1 MAEEERD
8 EPQRGGANAAQA
20 AMQEITE
27 RELRI
32 IRRRRRRR
40 RTLLIGFFSLIGF
53 AAVMAIVLT
62 IQSNLDF
69 SRNMIRSPEVRIMG
83 FDGATLEIVQGRYS
97 QDVSLTTIPERI
109 QNVFVAGTDPGFY
122 GHFGVSTSDFVR
134 VFSSN
139 DIPGSTITMRVA
151 RSFFKTPEVSAGRHL
166 QELLVALW
174 LEFKFNKKTILRSYL
189 ERSYMGRGIFGITA
203 ASRIWYGSP
212 AERITLHQAA
222 VLAAAMNDPKKFD
235 PLYHPRDAANAANE
249 ILLNMGRYKYIE
261 LDRVSALTLVEPK
274 LDVQYRDGVVSSYV
288 VDMVMDEVAS
298 RIGYTSRDI
307 EVTTSID
314 LTIQRLAQDVVREV
328 SNLRLKPK
336 GVEQAALLSMSPDGR
351 IRAIVGGASYSPFRP
366 NRALDVRHFPGRMI
380 KIVPYYYAMN
390 ENSDPAQWVR
400 DNRMAVGGW
409 RPVNPDHEYRGQI
422 SLREAFVLDVNTVP
436 VNLADQFG
444 LLKVKEYAQAIGV
457 KSPLSNDIRTVVGLD
472 PVTLADIASI
482 HALPQNSGK
491 PVQLSLVNRVA
502 FAGTGELVY
511 QRVEQTVQ
519 KRLTD
524 EAIQGAYTLFSS
536 VTDPQLRLDRPF
548 AGYGTQDSGASD
560 AWFTGFTSDLI
571 TVVWAGN
578 DDNSRIPQ
586 IRGDVELASLWRL
599 FMLDA
604 HDGLPIRSMIRAAS
618 QRRRESDG
626 VADMWK
632 NDLSNEKQ

>member
-1 MAEEERD
+1 MADEELED
-8 EPQRGGANAAQA
+8 TEAGGKNAAQA
-20 AMQEITE
+20 AMQEIAE

-32 IRRRRRRR
+32 IMRRRRRRR
-40 RTLLIGFFSLIGF
+40 LFLIMFSAVVALSALL
-53 AAVMAIVLT
+53 AIALSVQT
-62 IQSNLDF
+62 NLDF

-97 QDVSLTTIPERI
+97 QDVSLTTLPERI
-109 QNVFVAGTDPGFY
+109 QNVFVVAADPDFY
-122 GHFGVSTSDFVR
+122 DHLGVSSSDFFR
-134 VFSSN
+134 IFAG
-139 DIPGSTITMRVA
+139 DERPGSTITMKVA
-151 RSFFKTPEVSAGRHL
+151 RSFFKTPKFGAGRRF

-174 LEFKFNKKTILRSYL
+174 LEFKFTKKTILRSYL
-189 ERSYMGRGIFGITA
+189 ERSYVGRGIFGIMA

-222 VLAAAMNDPKKFD
+222 VLAAAMGDPKKYD
-235 PLYHPRDAANAANE
+235 PLLHPREAANAANE
-249 ILLNMGRYKYIE
+249 ILLNLGRYKFIE

-274 LDVQYRDGVVSSYV
+274 LNVQYKEGVISNYV
-288 VDMVMDEVAS
+288 IDMVMDEVAE
-298 RIGYTSRDI
+298 RVGYTSRDI

-328 SNLRLKPK
+328 ANLRLKPK
-336 GVEQAALLSMSPDGR
+336 GAEQVALLSMSPDGR
-351 IRAIVGGASYSPFRP
+351 IRALVGGADYTPFQP
-366 NRALDVRHFPGRMI
+366 NRAWDVRHYPGRMI
-380 KIVPYYYAMN
+380 KMITYYYAMN

-409 RPVNPDHEYRGQI
+409 RPVNPDHEYHGQI
-422 SLREAFVLDVNTVP
+422 SLREAFVRDVNTVP

-444 LLKVKEYAQAIGV
+444 LLKVKDYAKAIGIQ
-457 KSPLSNDIRTVVGLD
+457 SPLSNDIRTVVGLD

-482 HALPQNSGK
+482 HAIPQNSGK
-491 PVQLSLVNRVA
+491 PVQRSLVNRVA
-502 FAGTGELVY
+502 FVGTGIPVY
-511 QRVEQTVQ
+511 QRVQQQVE

-548 AGYGTQDSGASD
+548 AGYGTQSTGASD
-560 AWFTGFTSDLI
+560 AWFTGFSSDLI

-578 DDNSRIPQ
+578 DDNRRIPLV
-586 IRGDVELASLWRL
+586 RGDVELASLWRL

-604 HDGLPIRSMIRAAS
+604 HDGLPIRSMIRASS
-618 QRRRESDG
+618 QRRRENDG
-626 VADMWK
+626 VTDMWK
-632 NDLSNEKQ
+632 HDLLKEEQ